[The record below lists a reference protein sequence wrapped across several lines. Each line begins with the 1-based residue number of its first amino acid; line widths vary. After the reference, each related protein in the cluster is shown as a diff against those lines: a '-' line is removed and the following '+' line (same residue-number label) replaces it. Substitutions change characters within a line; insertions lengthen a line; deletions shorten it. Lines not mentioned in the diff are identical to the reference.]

1 MEMISKLT
9 KDSILDEEVFD
20 EIFSQE
26 DEIYKARLTL
36 TLLDRAKEL
45 GVKKKFEDLLKA
57 YTKVQKQMIEKEKNN
72 RAVSMLDQWT
82 NFSDCEYDRMKCLN
96 WVADDDGIRIS
107 NTNPGSPDIIAC
119 YHPILPIERMKNLET
134 GEEQIKLIYKRNNKW
149 SEVIVPKTMVASST
163 KIVGLS
169 ALGISVT
176 SENAKFLVRYLSDVE
191 NANDDYINIQYSSSK
206 IGWIRDYFLPYDKD
220 IVFDGDMRFRQLYES
235 ISVGGSRTEWYEHV
249 KKVRATGRIEP
260 KIMLAT
266 SFASILIKLVGA
278 LPFFVDLWGETEG
291 GKTVTLMLGASV
303 WANPGES
310 RYIGDFKTTDVA
322 LEAKSDMLNNL
333 PLILDDTSKVSAKIR
348 DNFEGIVYD
357 LCSGKGKSRS
367 NKELGVNRE
376 NRWQNCILTNGE
388 RPLAGYV
395 SQGGAINRIIEVECS
410 EKIFDDPQ
418 LTADTLKKNY
428 GYAGIDFVNAI
439 KEMSVD
445 DIKALQKHYQGL
457 IQDDDKMQKQS
468 ISMSIILAADKIA
481 TDQLFHDGQYIDIE
495 TAKSLLTEKEMVSE
509 NERAYWFVVDKI
521 AMNGI
526 KFDDNPDIKTER
538 WGAIDNDPVGKT
550 STAIIYST
558 AFDDLCKI
566 GRFSRKAFLSWAVKK
581 GLVETDSR
589 GYPTKA
595 KKLDGIVTK
604 CVFLKIV
611 DEIPKGFVNFND
623 NFEITDDIVFD

>member
-1 MEMISKLT
+1 MEMINKLT
-9 KDSILDEEVFD
+9 KDSILEEDVFN
-20 EIFSQE
+20 EIFKQE

-57 YTKVQKQMIEKEKNN
+57 YTKVQKQMIEKEKSS
-72 RAVSMLDQWT
+72 RTLSMLDQWT
-82 NFSDCEYDRMKCLN
+82 NFSDCQYDKMKCLN
-96 WVADDDGIRIS
+96 WMADDEGIRIS

-119 YHPILPIERMKNLET
+119 YHPILPVERMKNLET
-134 GEEQIKLIYKRNNKW
+134 GEEQIKLAYRRNGKW
-149 SEVIVPKTMVASST
+149 TEVIVPKTMVASAT

-191 NANDDYINIQYSSSK
+191 NANDDYIKIQYSSSK
-206 IGWIRDYFLPYDKD
+206 IGWIRDYFLPYDKE
-220 IVFDGDMRFRQLYES
+220 ITFDGDMRFRQLYES
-235 ISVGGSRTEWYEHV
+235 ISVGGSRIEWYEHV

-260 KIMLAT
+260 KIMLAA

-418 LTADTLKKNY
+418 FTADTLKKNY
-428 GYAGIDFVNAI
+428 GYAGIDFVNVI
-439 KEMSVD
+439 KEMSID
-445 DIKALQKHYQGL
+445 DIKAIQKHFQSL

-468 ISMSIILAADKIA
+468 ISMSIILTADQIA
-481 TDQLFHDGQYIDIE
+481 TDHLFHDGQYISIE
-495 TAKSLLTEKEMVSE
+495 AAKSLLTEKEMVSE
-509 NERAYWFVVDKI
+509 NERAYWYIVSKI
-521 AMNGI
+521 AMNAQRFDYETKCEKWGI
-526 KFDDNPDIKTER
+526 TDFNPDHAKL
-538 WGAIDNDPVGKT
+538 
-550 STAIIYST
+550 AIICSPVIDV
-558 AFDDLCKI
+558 FCQE
-566 GRFSRKAFLSWAVKK
+566 GGFSRKAFLSWCIKK
-581 GLVETDSR
+581 GLIETDSR

-595 KKLDGIVTK
+595 KKIDGIVNK

-611 DEIPKGFVNFND
+611 EEIPKGFVNCNEDFVK
-623 NFEITDDIVFD
+623 TDDIVFD

>member
-1 MEMISKLT
+1 
-9 KDSILDEEVFD
+9 
-20 EIFSQE
+20 
-26 DEIYKARLTL
+26 
-36 TLLDRAKEL
+36 
-45 GVKKKFEDLLKA
+45 
-57 YTKVQKQMIEKEKNN
+57 
-72 RAVSMLDQWT
+72 
-82 NFSDCEYDRMKCLN
+82 
-96 WVADDDGIRIS
+96 
-107 NTNPGSPDIIAC
+107 
-119 YHPILPIERMKNLET
+119 
-134 GEEQIKLIYKRNNKW
+134 
-149 SEVIVPKTMVASST
+149 
-163 KIVGLS
+163 
-169 ALGISVT
+169 
-176 SENAKFLVRYLSDVE
+176 
-191 NANDDYINIQYSSSK
+191 
-206 IGWIRDYFLPYDKD
+206 
-220 IVFDGDMRFRQLYES
+220 
-235 ISVGGSRTEWYEHV
+235 
-249 KKVRATGRIEP
+249 
-260 KIMLAT
+260 
-266 SFASILIKLVGA
+266 
-278 LPFFVDLWGETEG
+278 
-291 GKTVTLMLGASV
+291 MLGASV

-428 GYAGIDFVNAI
+428 GYAGIDFVNAV
-439 KEMSVD
+439 KKMSID

-495 TAKSLLTEKEMVSE
+495 TAKGLLTEKEMVSE

-526 KFDDNPDIKTER
+526 KFDDNPDVKTER
-538 WGAIDNDPVGKT
+538 WGVIDNDLIEKT
-550 STAIIYST
+550 STAIIYSA

-566 GRFSRKAFLSWAVKK
+566 GKFSRKAFLSWAVKK

-611 DEIPKGFVNFND
+611 DEIPKGFANCND
-623 NFEITDDIVFD
+623 DFEITDDIVFD

>member
-1 MEMISKLT
+1 
-9 KDSILDEEVFD
+9 
-20 EIFSQE
+20 
-26 DEIYKARLTL
+26 
-36 TLLDRAKEL
+36 
-45 GVKKKFEDLLKA
+45 
-57 YTKVQKQMIEKEKNN
+57 
-72 RAVSMLDQWT
+72 MLDQWT

-260 KIMLAT
+260 KIMLAA

-410 EKIFDDPQ
+410 KKIFDDPQ

-428 GYAGIDFVNAI
+428 GYAGIDFVNVV
-439 KEMSVD
+439 KEMSID
-445 DIKALQKHYQGL
+445 DIKALQKHYLEL

-481 TDQLFHDGQYIDIE
+481 TDQLFHDDQYIDIE

-538 WGAIDNDPVGKT
+538 WGIIDNDPVEKT
-550 STAIIYST
+550 STAIIYSA

-611 DEIPKGFVNFND
+611 DEIPKGFANCND
-623 NFEITDDIVFD
+623 DFEITDDIVFD

>member
-1 MEMISKLT
+1 MEKINKLT

-45 GVKKKFEDLLKA
+45 GVKKKFEDLLKV
-57 YTKVQKQMIEKEKNN
+57 YTKVHKQILEKERSS

-82 NFSDCEYDRMKCLN
+82 NFSDCEYDKMKCLN
-96 WVADDDGIRIS
+96 WMADDEGIRIS

-134 GEEQIKLIYKRNNKW
+134 GEEQIKLAYKRNGKW
-149 SEVIVPKTMVASST
+149 TEIIVPKTMITSST

-206 IGWIRDYFLPYDKD
+206 IGWIRDYFLPYDKE
-220 IVFDGDMRFRQLYES
+220 ITFDGDMRFRQLYES
-235 ISVGGSRTEWYEHV
+235 ISVGGSRAEWYEHV

-260 KIMLAT
+260 KIMLAA
-266 SFASILIKLVGA
+266 SFASILIKLIGA

-376 NRWQNCILTNGE
+376 NRWLNCILTNGE

-395 SQGGAINRIIEVECS
+395 NQGGAINRIIEVECS
-410 EKIFDDPQ
+410 ERIFDDPQ

-428 GYAGIDFVNAI
+428 GHAGIDFVNAV
-439 KEMSVD
+439 KKMSVD
-445 DIKALQKHYQGL
+445 DIKALQKHYQRL

-468 ISMSIILAADKIA
+468 ISMSIILTADKIA
-481 TDQLFHDGQYIDIE
+481 TDELFHDGQYISIE
-495 TAKSLLTEKEMVSE
+495 TAKKLLTEKEAVSE
-509 NERAYWFVVDKI
+509 NERAYWFIMDKVS
-521 AMNGI
+521 MNEQR
-526 KFDDNPDIKTER
+526 FDYETKCEKWGETSINPDE
-538 WGAIDNDPVGKT
+538 GKKV
-550 STAIIYST
+550 IIYSA
-558 AFDDLCKI
+558 AFDEICKA
-566 GRFSRKAFLSWAVKK
+566 GEFSRKAFLAWCIKK

-595 KKLDGIVTK
+595 RRIGGMVTK
-604 CVFLKIV
+604 CIFLKIV
-611 DEIPKGFVNFND
+611 DEIPKGLVNSRNEFG
-623 NFEITDDIVFD
+623 ETDDIVFN

>member
-1 MEMISKLT
+1 MEELNRLT
-9 KDSILDEEVFD
+9 KDSILDEEVFE

-26 DEIYKARLTL
+26 DEIYKARLIL
-36 TLLDRAKEL
+36 ALQDRALEL
-45 GVKKKFEDLLKA
+45 GVKQKFKDLLKA
-57 YTKVQKQMIEKEKNN
+57 YAMVQKQILEKEKLN
-72 RAVSMLDQWT
+72 RSMLDQWT
-82 NFSDCEYDRMKCLN
+82 NFTDCKYDRMKCLN
-96 WVADDDGIRIS
+96 WMADDDGIRIS
-107 NTNPGSPDIIAC
+107 NTNPGAPDITAC
-119 YHPILPIERMKNLET
+119 YHPILPVERMKNLET
-134 GEEQIKLIYKRNNKW
+134 GEEQIKLAYKRNGKW
-149 SEVIVPKTMVASST
+149 SEVIVPKTMVTSAN

-206 IGWIRDYFLPYDKD
+206 IGWVRDYFLPYDKE
-220 IVFDGDMRFRQLYES
+220 IIFDGDMRFRQLYES
-235 ISVGGSRTEWYEHV
+235 IATGGSKAEWYEHV
-249 KKVRATGRIEP
+249 KSIRASGRMEP
-260 KIMLAT
+260 KIMMAA
-266 SFASILIKLVGA
+266 SFASILIKPLGA

-418 LTADTLKKNY
+418 YTADTLKKNY
-428 GYAGIDFVNAI
+428 GYAGMDFVKI
-439 KEMSVD
+439 VKEMPIET
-445 DIKALQKHYQGL
+445 IKALQRHYQEL
-457 IQDDDKMQKQS
+457 VQDADKMQKQS
-468 ISMSIILAADKIA
+468 ISLSIVLTADKIA
-481 TDQLFHDGQYIDIE
+481 TDYLFYDGQYINLQA
-495 TAKSLLTEKEMVSE
+495 AKELLTEKEMVSE
-509 NERAYWFVVDKI
+509 NERAYWYIMDKVS
-521 AMNGI
+521 MNEQR
-526 KFDDNPDIKTER
+526 FDYDTKCEK
-538 WGAIDNDPVGKT
+538 WGETLLDPQMGKKV
-550 STAIIYST
+550 IIYSA
-558 AFDDLCKI
+558 AFDEICRA
-566 GRFSRKAFLSWAVKK
+566 GNFSRKAFLAWCIKK
-581 GLVETDSR
+581 DLIETDSR
-589 GYPTKA
+589 GYPTKTRRVGSMTV
-595 KKLDGIVTK
+595 KSIY
-604 CVFLKIV
+604 LKVV
-611 DEIPKGFVNFND
+611 DEIPKGFKNSQTNKENEEDISFN
-623 NFEITDDIVFD
+623 

>member
-1 MEMISKLT
+1 MEQINKLT
-9 KDSILDEEVFD
+9 SESILEEEVFN
-20 EIFSQE
+20 EIFKQE
-26 DEIYKARLTL
+26 DEIYKARLIL
-36 TLLDRAKEL
+36 TLQDRAKEL

-57 YTKVQKQMIEKEKNN
+57 YTKTYKQILEKEKQEKS
-72 RAVSMLDQWT
+72 VSLLNKWT

-96 WVADDDGIRIS
+96 WMADDEGIKIS

-119 YHPILPIERMKNLET
+119 YHPILPIERMKNMET
-134 GEEQIKLIYKRNNKW
+134 GEEQIKLAYKRNGKW
-149 SEVIVPKTMVASST
+149 SEIIVPKTMITSAT

-176 SENAKFLVRYLSDVE
+176 SENAKYLVRYLSDVE

-206 IGWIRDYFLPYDKD
+206 IGWIKKYFLPYDSE
-220 IVFDGDMRFRQLYES
+220 ITFDGDMRFRQLYES
-235 ISVGGSRTEWYEHV
+235 IGTGGSRIEWYEHV

-260 KIMLAT
+260 KIMLAA
-266 SFASILIKLVGA
+266 SFASILIKLTGS

-291 GKTVTLMLGASV
+291 GKTVTLMLAASV
-303 WANPGES
+303 WADPGES

-322 LEAKSDMLNNL
+322 LEAKSDMLNNF

-376 NRWQNCILTNGE
+376 NRWLNCILTNGE

-395 SQGGAINRIIEVECS
+395 NQGGAINRIIEVECY

-428 GYAGIDFVNAI
+428 GHAGIDFVNAV
-439 KEMSVD
+439 KEMSID
-445 DIKALQKHYQGL
+445 DIKSLQKHFQSL

-468 ISMSIILAADKIA
+468 ISMSIILTADKIA
-481 TDQLFHDGQYIDIE
+481 TDELFHDGQYISLDA
-495 TAKSLLTEKEMVSE
+495 AKNLLTEKELVSE
-509 NERAYWFVVDKI
+509 NERAYWYILEKVSMNEQRFDYDTKCEKWGETSLDPDTGKKI
-521 AMNGI
+521 I
-526 KFDDNPDIKTER
+526 L
-538 WGAIDNDPVGKT
+538 T
-550 STAIIYST
+550 SA
-558 AFDDLCKI
+558 AFDEISKA
-566 GRFSRKAFLSWAVKK
+566 GNFSRKAFLSWGVKK
-581 GLVETDSR
+581 GLVEPDSR
-589 GYPTKA
+589 GCPTKSRRIG
-595 KKLDGIVTK
+595 GIVNK

-611 DEIPKGFVNFND
+611 EEIPKGYVNSQNNFKEVDDVVFN
-623 NFEITDDIVFD
+623 

>member
-1 MEMISKLT
+1 MEMINKLT
-9 KDSILDEEVFD
+9 KDSILDEEVFK

-57 YTKVQKQMIEKEKNN
+57 YTKVQKQMIEKEKSS

-82 NFSDCEYDRMKCLN
+82 NFSDCKYDKMKCLN
-96 WVADDDGIRIS
+96 WMADDEGIRIS

-119 YHPILPIERMKNLET
+119 YHPILPVERMKNLET
-134 GEEQIKLIYKRNNKW
+134 GEEQIKLVYRRNGKW
-149 SEVIVPKTMVASST
+149 TEVIVPKTMVASAT

-191 NANDDYINIQYSSSK
+191 NANDDYIKIQYSSSK
-206 IGWIRDYFLPYDKD
+206 IGWIRDYFLPYDKE
-220 IVFDGDMRFRQLYES
+220 ITFDGDMRFRQLYES
-235 ISVGGSRTEWYEHV
+235 ISVGGSRIEWYEHV

-260 KIMLAT
+260 KIMLAA

-428 GYAGIDFVNAI
+428 GYAGIDFVNVI
-439 KEMSVD
+439 KKMSID
-445 DIKALQKHYQGL
+445 DIKAIQKHFQSL

-468 ISMSIILAADKIA
+468 ISMSIILTADQIA
-481 TDQLFHDGQYIDIE
+481 TDHLFYDGQYISIE
-495 TAKSLLTEKEMVSE
+495 AAKSLLTEKEMVSE
-509 NERAYWFVVDKI
+509 NERAYWYIVSKI
-521 AMNGI
+521 AMNAQRFDYETKCEKWGI
-526 KFDDNPDIKTER
+526 TDFNPDHAKL
-538 WGAIDNDPVGKT
+538 
-550 STAIIYST
+550 AIICSPVIDV
-558 AFDDLCKI
+558 FCQE
-566 GRFSRKAFLSWAVKK
+566 GGFSRKAFLSWCIKK
-581 GLVETDSR
+581 GLIETDSR

-595 KKLDGIVTK
+595 KKIDGIVNK

-611 DEIPKGFVNFND
+611 EEIPEGFVNCNEDFVK
-623 NFEITDDIVFD
+623 TDDIVFD